1 MHYILETGLICSIA
15 ACQASEQLCTRLQV
29 MGILA
34 AMTFV
39 RFGLE
44 PLVKL
49 MRRLF
54 VAPGSWEKSSEF
66 YILREVAAHP
76 PVHLSGRQAMFACMQ
91 HCMQSPQHRPAQSS
105 TEGMHSVTRFA
116 CQVAVISRT
125 RLEIDHDV
133 MHGLGTT

>member
-1 MHYILETGLICSIA
+1 
-15 ACQASEQLCTRLQV
+15 

-66 YILREVAAHP
+66 YILREVGAILARVTCPAVKSCVHAAFHVLIEDCP
-76 PVHLSGRQAMFACMQ
+76 G
-91 HCMQSPQHRPAQSS
+91 
-105 TEGMHSVTRFA
+105 
-116 CQVAVISRT
+116 
-125 RLEIDHDV
+125 
-133 MHGLGTT
+133 

>member
-1 MHYILETGLICSIA
+1 MY
-15 ACQASEQLCTRLQV
+15 LQV

-66 YILREVAAHP
+66 YILREVGAFLALVP
-76 PVHLSGRQAMFACMQ
+76 CLNGIDQAYQAYMGQ
-91 HCMQSPQHRPAQSS
+91 
-105 TEGMHSVTRFA
+105 
-116 CQVAVISRT
+116 
-125 RLEIDHDV
+125 
-133 MHGLGTT
+133 TTLCAEL